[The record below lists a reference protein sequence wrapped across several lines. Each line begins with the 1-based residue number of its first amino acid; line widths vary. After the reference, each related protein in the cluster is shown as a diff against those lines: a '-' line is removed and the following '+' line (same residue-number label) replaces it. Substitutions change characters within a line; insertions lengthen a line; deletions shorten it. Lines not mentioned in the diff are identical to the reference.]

1 MLWVLF
7 ILPIAIL
14 ARHPS
19 PNSIAIVANG
29 GCGPQYACKP
39 ATQCSVWY
47 DELRTHSSKPCS
59 DAQGF
64 IGLCCPDVVHV
75 KCKVKLFS
83 QCLVLLV
90 LYMFDF

>member
-1 MLWVLF
+1 MLWILF
-7 ILPIAIL
+7 VLPIAIL
-14 ARHPS
+14 ARHPR
-19 PNSIAIVANG
+19 PNPIAIVANG

-83 QCLVLLV
+83 LISSLHV
-90 LYMFDF
+90 